1 MHCVLPCIIDAPD
14 IQTAPRD
21 YRFNEASEGVL
32 TCIVTGIPAVTIYWQ
47 FGGINITDDSS
58 RTITNTFAVSLDV
71 ILTTSFL
78 TISSAQRSN
87 AGVYTCIGSNGIGPD
102 VSINH
107 SVTVSCKCRDYT
119 GIYSSIMYMSCVVAP
134 EILQD
139 PTAVDVLA
147 PNSVTLT
154 CTAEG
159 EPSPDIVWI
168 KESDG
173 TRMEYLESEDGVE
186 INTDK
191 LTEMSNG
198 TITISPTDQF
208 VTANYSCEA
217 MNELGNATS
226 QPAQVTVFGKCA

>member
-1 MHCVLPCIIDAPD
+1 
-14 IQTAPRD
+14 
-21 YRFNEASEGVL
+21 
-32 TCIVTGIPAVTIYWQ
+32 
-47 FGGINITDDSS
+47 
-58 RTITNTFAVSLDV
+58 
-71 ILTTSFL
+71 
-78 TISSAQRSN
+78 
-87 AGVYTCIGSNGIGPD
+87 
-102 VSINH
+102 
-107 SVTVSCKCRDYT
+107 
-119 GIYSSIMYMSCVVAP
+119 MSCVVAP

-147 PNSVTLT
+147 PNPVTLT

-168 KESDG
+168 KENDG

-198 TITISPTDQF
+198 TVTINPTDQF
-208 VTANYSCEA
+208 VTDNYSCEA

-226 QPAQVTVFGKCA
+226 QPAQVTVFGK